1 MTERPGPGRVDAD
14 SPQADP
20 RLRIALAVV
29 TRDRSG
35 LLERYS
41 LPGLRRVAASGFD
54 VAVVDQSRDS
64 DTEALVRR
72 VPGIRYLRS
81 AAGVSVGRN
90 VAIEATEAPVLAFTD
105 DDVTIEGGWLEGMLD
120 TFDRYPQAGV
130 VCGVA
135 VDPRGDLLPG
145 TTPGVYRW
153 PSDPFNIGS
162 GFNIAF
168 RREALRAVGAFDED
182 LGAGSRY
189 GAGED
194 TDMLYRIMRA
204 GWLVVCSG
212 DVTVVHQSWRSPR
225 QETAMHYRYGLGA
238 GAQIAKHK
246 AAGDTAAAGIGRR
259 LAGGH
264 LSWLVR
270 WAVRLRPTLAR
281 WQIAYLRGLV
291 TGYRRRRRE
300 LRERGQPAP
309 R

>member
-1 MTERPGPGRVDAD
+1 VTERVAPDGN
-14 SPQADP
+14 SPRTDP
-20 RLRIALAVV
+20 RSRIALAVV
-29 TRDRSG
+29 TRDRPG
-35 LLERYS
+35 LLERYA

-64 DTEALVRR
+64 GTEALVRR
-72 VPGIRYLRS
+72 VRGIRYLRS
-81 AAGVSVGRN
+81 AAGLSVGRN
-90 VAIEATEAPVLAFTD
+90 VAIEATEASMLAFTD
-105 DDVTIEGGWLEGMLD
+105 DDVTIDGGWLERMLD
-120 TFDRYPQAGV
+120 IFDRYPRAGV

-135 VDPRGDLLPG
+135 VDPQGRRLPG
-145 TTPGVYRW
+145 TRPGVYRW
-153 PSDPFNIGS
+153 PTDPFNIGS

-168 RREALRAVGAFDED
+168 RREALGAVGAFDED

-204 GWLVVCSG
+204 GWLVVCSA
-212 DVTVVHQSWRSPR
+212 DITVVHQSWRSPR
-225 QETAMHYRYGLGA
+225 QETAIHYQYGLGA
-238 GAQIAKHK
+238 GAQIAKHA
-246 AAGDTAAAGIGRR
+246 AAGDPASARIGRR

-270 WAVRLRPTLAR
+270 WAVRLRPTLVR

-300 LRERGQPAP
+300 LRRGGRPP
-309 R
+309 

>member
-1 MTERPGPGRVDAD
+1 VTQRPAPDVD
-14 SPQADP
+14 SPQTDP
-20 RLRIALAVV
+20 RSRIALAVV
-29 TRDRSG
+29 TRERPG
-35 LLERYS
+35 LLERYL
-41 LPGLRRVAASGFD
+41 LPGLRRAAASGFD

-64 DTEALVRR
+64 DTEALVRP

-81 AAGVSVGRN
+81 AAGLSVGRN

-120 TFDRYPQAGV
+120 IVDRNPRAGV

-135 VDPRGDLLPG
+135 VDPRGNLRPG
-145 TTPGVYRW
+145 TKPGVYRW

-204 GWLVVCSG
+204 GWLVVCSA

-225 QETAMHYRYGLGA
+225 QEAAMHYRYGLGA
-238 GAQIAKHK
+238 GAQIAKHM
-246 AAGDTAAAGIGRR
+246 AGGDTAAAGIGRR
-259 LAGGH
+259 LAGRH

-270 WAVRLRPTLAR
+270 WTVRLRPALAW

-300 LRERGQPAP
+300 LRERGRPAP
-309 R
+309 P

>member
-1 MTERPGPGRVDAD
+1 VTERPAPDGD
-14 SPQADP
+14 SPHTDP
-20 RLRIALAVV
+20 RSRISLAVV
-29 TRDRSG
+29 TRDRPG
-35 LLERYS
+35 LLESYS
-41 LPGLRRVAASGFD
+41 LPGLRRAAASGFD

-81 AAGVSVGRN
+81 AAGLSVGRN

-120 TFDRYPQAGV
+120 ILDRYPRAGV

-135 VDPRGDLLPG
+135 VDPRGHLRPG
-145 TTPGVYRW
+145 TKPGVYRW

-168 RREALRAVGAFDED
+168 RREALRAVGPFDED
-182 LGAGSRY
+182 LGAGTRY

-204 GWLVVCSG
+204 GWLVVCSA
-212 DVTVVHQSWRSPR
+212 DVSVVHQSWRSPG

-238 GAQIAKHK
+238 GAQIAKHM
-246 AAGDTAAAGIGRR
+246 AAGDRAAAGIGRR
-259 LAGGH
+259 LAGRH

-270 WAVRLRPTLAR
+270 WTVRLRPTLVL

-300 LRERGQPAP
+300 LRERSRPGP